1 MLSLI
6 AAFIGGWVFSA
17 GLAHRRAR
25 RDTETLLYLS
35 KHPGSYGL
43 DLTRAKVGGRGSIR
57 ARLARLEDEGL
68 LTYVEEEQGGPER
81 GFAPRRR
88 YFIKDL
94 GLAALRVETA
104 RMRGSDG

>member
-25 RDTETLLYLS
+25 HDTETLLYLS

-43 DLTRAKVGGRGSIR
+43 ELINAKVAGGRGSSYV
-57 ARLARLEDEGL
+57 RLARLEDEGL
-68 LTYVEEEQGGPER
+68 LTSVQEPGGSER

-94 GLAALRVETA
+94 GLAALRIETA